1 MIHMYNFQKH
11 KKLFAIIAAV
21 IIVTMVL
28 TSIIY
33 SFF

>member
-1 MIHMYNFQKH
+1 MYNFQKH

-21 IIVTMVL
+21 VIIAMVA

-33 SFF
+33 SFSFIF